1 MISKFKQI
9 LLNRS
14 TKNLIIN
21 TIGNY
26 LNVFFVAFF
35 TFLLVRVLSVSEY
48 GIFGVLFGIIYTLV
62 GILDFGTTAN
72 IYGFL
77 PELVEKKISEGY
89 RYLKTLFIYQS
100 FFSLITISVFVIFFN
115 FFDQLI
121 FKIRIDFL
129 TSLIVGLSTLF
140 FVWQNFLTNV
150 YNSTK
155 KFFKTNLYLN
165 LSNVIKVV
173 IILIFVYFK
182 KINLFS
188 IIFIFGVVGPLIYF
202 FLVLL
207 DKKKT
212 IEPLIK
218 AKIDLGHFR
227 PKFTLVSYL
236 GYQFLNLGQR
246 LDLFILSYY
255 FPRTELL
262 GFYTASQKIILTV
275 LTSIV
280 SVTQV
285 ISPNFSLVKTRKE
298 AKRELI
304 RGFMYSLVPIGIF
317 LLLFFT
323 PSIIYLLFFTE
334 KYLATVKITRSLVFP
349 YILYTLAAVPSIF
362 LLYTIKKPK
371 YLFLN
376 NLFFLLL
383 SLILNIFFIEKYNVF
398 GPALSYGISY
408 SLCFIILIMISIKEY
423 QRLK

>member
-1 MISKFKQI
+1 MVNKFKQI
-9 LLNRS
+9 IFNRS

-48 GIFGVLFGIIYTLV
+48 GIFGVLFGIIYSLV

-77 PELVEKKISEGY
+77 PELVERKISEGY

-100 FFSLITISVFVIFFN
+100 FFSLIVISVFVIFFN

-165 LSNVIKVV
+165 VSNVIKVV

-202 FLVLL
+202 FLVFL
-207 DKKKT
+207 DKKKI

-218 AKIDLGHFR
+218 AEIDFGHFR

-236 GYQFLNLGQR
+236 GYQFLNVGQR

-285 ISPNFSLVKTRKE
+285 ISPNFSLVQTRKE

-334 KYLATVKITRSLVFP
+334 KYLTTVKITRSLVFP

-383 SLILNIFFIEKYNVF
+383 SLILNIFFIKKYNVF

-408 SLCFIILIMISIKEY
+408 LLCFIILIMISIKEY